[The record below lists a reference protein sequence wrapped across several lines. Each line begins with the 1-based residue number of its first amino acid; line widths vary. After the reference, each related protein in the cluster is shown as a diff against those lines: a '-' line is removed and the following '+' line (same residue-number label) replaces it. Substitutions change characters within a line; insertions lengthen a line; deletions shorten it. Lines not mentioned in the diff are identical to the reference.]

1 MRGRTVV
8 AACLA
13 AGLLAPAWAAAS
25 DEPFWNARP
34 LGYWLNQLRVGDAA
48 ARELAARG
56 VNEIATAHGSATV
69 TAAVPL
75 LMPCL
80 DAADAPLRAAAAD
93 ALAPI
98 GAAALSAGPRLL
110 TMFEHDPDPGVRRS
124 AGVAATRV
132 VPGSSTLVTVAGR
145 VLLRDDD
152 SSVRQVAAAS
162 LVEAGSA
169 ATPALAAAQRAL
181 ADGDPMVRVYS
192 AAVVARLGG
201 TAEAVPVLL
210 SGLTGQDSP
219 VRAESAGLLAD
230 VAPADV
236 RLVPALVTALKDD
249 DRLVRIAAAD
259 ALGTIG
265 PPARIA
271 IDPLWHM
278 IRDPDDTVREHALR
292 ALRLIKG

>member
-1 MRGRTVV
+1 MRGGSVL

-13 AGLLAPAWAAAS
+13 AALLAPAWALAT

-48 ARELAARG
+48 AREVAARG
-56 VNEIATAHGSATV
+56 VSEIATTHGSATV

-80 DAADAPLRAAAAD
+80 DAVDAPLRAAAAD

-98 GAAALSAGPRLL
+98 GVAALSAGPRLL
-110 TMFEHDPDPGVRRS
+110 SLFEHDPDPGVRRS
-124 AGVAATRV
+124 AGVAASRV
-132 VPGSSTLVTVAGR
+132 IPASPALVTVAGR
-145 VLLRDDD
+145 VLSGDDD
-152 SSVRQVAAAS
+152 SSVREVAAAA

-169 ATPALAAAQRAL
+169 ATAALPDARKAL
-181 ADGDPMVRVYS
+181 GDSDPMVRLYS
-192 AAVVARLGG
+192 AAVVAKLGG
-201 TAEAVPVLL
+201 AADAMPVLL
-210 SGLTGQDSP
+210 SGLTSQDSP

-230 VAPADV
+230 VAPGDA
-236 RLVPALVTALKDD
+236 RLVPALVDALKDD

-265 PPARIA
+265 PPARA
-271 IDPLWHM
+271 AMDPLWHM
-278 IRDPDDTVREHALR
+278 IHDPDDTVRERALR